1 MPGAGI
7 WPCVGVPGGFDVAS
21 FLDEFAGL
29 AGQKGF
35 TRRILCETAA
45 GPLLAW
51 ERLDG
56 EPPAYVS
63 AGMHG
68 DEPAGPLAALELLRS
83 GALDEGSWLLCPA
96 LNPAGLAAGTR
107 ENPEGID
114 LNRDYLN
121 RSSLEVRHHAAWMEN
136 LPCPRLFVSLHE
148 DWESTGFYF
157 YEINLDEDRPE
168 RAASIL
174 KAVEPWFPAEPAT
187 LIDEHEIR
195 SAGWIYHVPEADM
208 PTDWPEAIFLAK
220 RGCPV
225 SFTFE
230 TPSANCLHDRT
241 AAHVAA
247 VKAALAFR

>member
-1 MPGAGI
+1 MTGKASRILFQRSGEMISASMGGRDHSPCPALLQGRAASSAPLPAHWCLMPGAGI

-96 LNPAGLAAGTR
+96 LNPADFSGRPARPSLPPH
-107 ENPEGID
+107 E
-114 LNRDYLN
+114 L
-121 RSSLEVRHHAAWMEN
+121 RSGHGDNSR
-136 LPCPRLFVSLHE
+136 
-148 DWESTGFYF
+148 WE
-157 YEINLDEDRPE
+157 
-168 RAASIL
+168 
-174 KAVEPWFPAEPAT
+174 
-187 LIDEHEIR
+187 
-195 SAGWIYHVPEADM
+195 
-208 PTDWPEAIFLAK
+208 
-220 RGCPV
+220 
-225 SFTFE
+225 
-230 TPSANCLHDRT
+230 
-241 AAHVAA
+241 
-247 VKAALAFR
+247 FRR

>member
-1 MPGAGI
+1 MPGRGA
-7 WPCVGVPGGFDVAS
+7 
-21 FLDEFAGL
+21 
-29 AGQKGF
+29 
-35 TRRILCETAA
+35 RIL
-45 GPLLAW
+45 
-51 ERLDG
+51 R
-56 EPPAYVS
+56 PAPRS
-63 AGMHG
+63 AVV
-68 DEPAGPLAALELLRS
+68 PAR
-83 GALDEGSWLLCPA
+83 PA
-96 LNPAGLAAGTR
+96 
-107 ENPEGID
+107 
-114 LNRDYLN
+114 
-121 RSSLEVRHHAAWMEN
+121 
-136 LPCPRLFVSLHE
+136 
-148 DWESTGFYF
+148 
-157 YEINLDEDRPE
+157 DRPE